1 MVLINFLTGDSPG
14 RYTHF
19 RPSGLKAEKCQ
30 LSHAG
35 TYSGP
40 ISARKMEGAM
50 TEGRQETREEE
61 VARVR
66 SYLASQAKRRTPA
79 QIVEALREAH
89 RQFLEATAAVP
100 DALFRTPPGE
110 GEWTAADVL
119 AHVCLIAALD
129 EQSIGAV
136 IERGERPSNVRD
148 VIEAASA
155 EDTREKMLAA
165 LEQSRERLIALVLKA
180 DPQVH
185 LDITWGHG
193 EFGQMNWR
201 EWLLFARVH
210 TLDHTRQMQAISLA
224 LT

>member
-1 MVLINFLTGDSPG
+1 MPVHMP
-14 RYTHF
+14 
-19 RPSGLKAEKCQ
+19 A
-30 LSHAG
+30 LSLEE
-35 TYSGP
+35 
-40 ISARKMEGAM
+40 RWEGAM

-66 SYLASQAKRRTPA
+66 SYLASQAIRRTPA
-79 QIVEALREAH
+79 QIVEVLREAH
-89 RQFLEATAAVP
+89 RQFLEAMAAVP
-100 DALFRTPPGE
+100 DALFRTPPVE

-119 AHVCLIAALD
+119 AHVCSIAAFD
-129 EQSIGAV
+129 EQSIDGV
-136 IERGERPSNVRD
+136 IERGERPPDVRD
-148 VIEAASA
+148 IIETAPTG
-155 EDTREKMLAA
+155 DTREQMLAT
-165 LEQSRERLIALVLKA
+165 LEQSREKLLALVLKA
-180 DPQVH
+180 DPQAH